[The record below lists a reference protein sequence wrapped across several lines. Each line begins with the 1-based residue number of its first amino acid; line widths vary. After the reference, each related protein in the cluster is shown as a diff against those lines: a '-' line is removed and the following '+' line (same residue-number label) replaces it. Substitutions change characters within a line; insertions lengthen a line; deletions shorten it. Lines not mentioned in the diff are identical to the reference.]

1 MLVKEIMKKNVI
13 TVDESDNVLN
23 ACIKY
28 RDYKVGCLV
37 VTDKEGRCVGIVTER
52 DLIERTICEELD
64 PRVTQVK
71 KIMSKNVK
79 TIHALATVEEALETM
94 RRYNIKKLPV
104 VVKKGIVGIIT
115 VTDISHARPDLS
127 KRFIE
132 SWVKP
137 VWRD

>member
-1 MLVKEIMKKNVI
+1 MLVKEIMKKNVVTI
-13 TVDESDNVLN
+13 GELDTVFD

-52 DLIERTICEELD
+52 DIIERTICEELN
-64 PRVTQVK
+64 PRVTKVK

-79 TIHALATVEEALETM
+79 TVHALDTVENALEIM
-94 RRYNIKKLPV
+94 HRYNIKKLPV
-104 VVKKGIVGIIT
+104 IVKEGIVGIVT

-127 KRFIE
+127 KRFID